1 MYLLSLSG
9 GVSARVAFAACQEKK
24 YRIRRYMRQIRFWE
38 VKASWIFLY
47 SLLCQFS
54 NMIPGLE
61 SRPLFLVPP
70 HLKLPY
76 QKAND
81 FPIGFWWIAPLQFH
95 LLLCKMQGKTWKR
108 SFDDLRLMFRKLKR
122 IIGDFLWNATRCHR
136 SIRFLEL
143 LLLSLRD
150 LNHEGKFIMIKSI

>member
-54 NMIPGLE
+54 NMIPGLK
-61 SRPLFLVPP
+61 SRPSVSCSSPSKTSVP
-70 HLKLPY
+70 K
-76 QKAND
+76 
-81 FPIGFWWIAPLQFH
+81 
-95 LLLCKMQGKTWKR
+95 GK
-108 SFDDLRLMFRKLKR
+108 
-122 IIGDFLWNATRCHR
+122 
-136 SIRFLEL
+136 
-143 LLLSLRD
+143 
-150 LNHEGKFIMIKSI
+150 